1 MSTLP
6 LAIVGSLLAALAGA
20 GAQRFDTA
28 EQAAQA
34 LAQAAKSPQADALL
48 EVLGPNAKEIVD
60 SGDAVADRSEREKFS
75 AAFDEQHDLV
85 KSGRDRL
92 TLEVGD
98 ERWPFPIPLVKS
110 YGRWQFDAAAGKR
123 ELINRRVGRNEL
135 DTIQSCLAYVD
146 AQREY
151 YLRNPDRTGLLH
163 YAQRIT
169 SSSGERDG
177 LYWPVQQGEP
187 ESPLGELFAEAQ
199 AEGYTPK
206 PGTSIPYHGYDFRVL
221 TAQGPHAEGGAF
233 DYLAHGELLGGFAL
247 VAYPAQYG
255 SSGVMTFIV
264 NQDGEVFQ
272 KDLGPRTTSLAR
284 TMKRFDPDKTWER
297 VEAKPRP
304 GA

>member
-6 LAIVGSLLAALAGA
+6 LAILSAALAALAGA
-20 GAQRFDTA
+20 GAQRFETP

-34 LAQAAKSPQADALL
+34 LVQAAKSPQPGALL

-60 SGDAVADRSEREKFS
+60 SGDAVADRAEREKFS
-75 AAFDEQHDLV
+75 ASFDKQHDLV

-98 ERWPFPIPLVKS
+98 DRWPFPIPLVKA

-123 ELINRRVGRNEL
+123 EILNRRVGRNEL

-151 YLRNPDRTGLLH
+151 YLRNPDGTGLLH

-206 PGTSIPYHGYDFRVL
+206 PGHSIPYHGYIYRVL

-247 VAYPAQYG
+247 VAYPAEYG

-264 NQDGEVFQ
+264 NHDGEVFQ